1 MPGLILSKSDEN
13 NKLTYLYFHS
23 SVDKENW
30 KKALKDQI
38 QKFGPW
44 DMLNVPEGTQ
54 KYKEEQIRKYEEQ
67 QKESKKRTLK
77 KEIERII
84 KEASF
89 SNIIWKGEIT
99 LRVEGEYQPV
109 WTEVKDVVIFFTS
122 IKKRVKKVLQEQPL
136 LISTIDQILL
146 TPSETYKQHCLEIT
160 TKKDPLLADE
170 KDFEDTLML
179 VFKDDNTKEKFVK
192 MLNQV
197 RQNKSN

>member
-1 MPGLILSKSDEN
+1 MILSKSDEN